1 MEPIVNENNS
11 VYSNMIQPLFD
22 EAGLKI
28 IEIKSGLKENDE
40 KFYECIKTIQ
50 QDLSSMWK
58 EMSERNSEEAKEI
71 KWKYA
76 AIVFDRLF
84 FYMSL
89 VYTFITF
96 ITFVM
101 TVKNLY
107 RPS

>member
-1 MEPIVNENNS
+1 
-11 VYSNMIQPLFD
+11 
-22 EAGLKI
+22 
-28 IEIKSGLKENDE
+28 
-40 KFYECIKTIQ
+40 
-50 QDLSSMWK
+50 
-58 EMSERNSEEAKEI
+58 MSERNSEEAKEI